1 MKYFPTHLLL
11 LSVLLVFLT
20 GCPMSLETSEP
31 SSAAKKALIKFGAER
46 IISDCKGMLQLV
58 EVNSSVPSEKWPESI
73 AAFKPKRVFARSDRI
88 RLVLNER
95 GRYLN
100 GVIIYLTIPEY
111 IKKSYEEENT
121 ILSAGSGYG
130 EFKMAVGISWYYQKN
145 RY

>member
-1 MKYFPTHLLL
+1 M
-11 LSVLLVFLT
+11 FLT

-31 SSAAKKALIKFGAER
+31 SAMAKKALHEFGAER
-46 IISDCKGMLQLV
+46 IISDGKVMLQQF
-58 EVNSSVPSEKWPESI
+58 EDDGSVPPEKWPESI
-73 AAFKPKRVFARSDRI
+73 AAFKPKHVLAGRNKIS
-88 RLVLNER
+88 LVLNER
-95 GRYLN
+95 GRYSN
-100 GVIIYLTIPEY
+100 GVIIYLIIPEY